1 MGVEGLGYPKPS
13 IVEVAKHLGQVRQ
26 GVIESLGLP
35 MPSGGFTGARISGF
49 GEGSK
54 RKTKAHVFK
63 QASEFGMAASPRT
76 QLPSRISLQT
86 DVPNSR
92 L

>member
-1 MGVEGLGYPKPS
+1 MGVEGLGFPKPS
-13 IVEVAKHLGQVRQ
+13 IVEVGKHLGQVRQ

-76 QLPSRISLQT
+76 HSTSI
-86 DVPNSR
+86 PNFASD
-92 L
+92 